1 MACTKYTLTNTGT
14 TSVNFSYRRCDDAMW
29 EYQVQLDPNQTKNI
43 WAINGTYTIA
53 DYFKTELGTIVES
66 VFPPQGLN
74 VTPTPTAT
82 ITVTPTTTST
92 NTNTPTP
99 TNTQTQTPTTTP
111 TNTPTPTN
119 TQTQTPTNTK
129 TPTTTPTLTPSP
141 TPFSSTG
148 YSYNLIGAYLVP
160 NLGQVILQTGP
171 PTSSATTNPNLI
183 GYNALSGSTD
193 LIWNHFDIY
202 GRDTF
207 NYYSQFTG
215 QTIFLTI
222 SQTGSTAI
230 YSGNT
235 TSLRDGGEI
244 FTFGYHPATT
254 ALTQGDVVLLQ
265 SAPTQW
271 VIGVTVDINISITNP
286 LPTPTTTSTSTPT
299 PTTTSTNTPT
309 NTASVTPTNTAS
321 VTPTNTETPTQTQTP
336 TNTET
341 TTNTPTPT
349 NTKTPTQTPTNT
361 ETPTQTTTN
370 TETPT
375 NTPTTTPTN
384 TETPTNT
391 PTNTTTPSPT
401 PTSPTT
407 GSLLFTPN
415 SLLTMSPGI
424 TFGSQTTPFTIEA
437 WFYIA
442 GTQDKVV
449 VLGSCGTGPNGGA
462 PYPNNGLSF
471 LAQSGN
477 EWKVDSSGV
486 AAQIYSTATWS
497 AGTWNYIA
505 ASRDAS
511 GYVQIWLNGVAS
523 STGRQ
528 SLTASTWNLSSPTY
542 GVGAWTN
549 TNSFTENNN
558 LSNIRV
564 TNTNLFNTSLSTIPI
579 PTTNFELISGTQLL
593 INTKTIVDQSGQQT
607 LTQVGT
613 ITGSPLN
620 PFV

>member
-82 ITVTPTTTST
+82 ITVTPTTTPT

-99 TNTQTQTPTTTP
+99 TNTQTQTPTNTP

-309 NTASVTPTNTAS
+309 NTASVTPTNT
-321 VTPTNTETPTQTQTP
+321 
-336 TNTET
+336 
-341 TTNTPTPT
+341 
-349 NTKTPTQTPTNT
+349 
-361 ETPTQTTTN
+361 
-370 TETPT
+370 
-375 NTPTTTPTN
+375 
-384 TETPTNT
+384 ETPTNT
-391 PTNTTTPSPT
+391 PTNTSTITTTPTETPT
-401 PTSPTT
+401 PTPSHT
-407 GSLLFTPN
+407 
-415 SLLTMSPGI
+415 
-424 TFGSQTTPFTIEA
+424 
-437 WFYIA
+437 
-442 GTQDKVV
+442 
-449 VLGSCGTGPNGGA
+449 
-462 PYPNNGLSF
+462 
-471 LAQSGN
+471 
-477 EWKVDSSGV
+477 
-486 AAQIYSTATWS
+486 
-497 AGTWNYIA
+497 
-505 ASRDAS
+505 
-511 GYVQIWLNGVAS
+511 
-523 STGRQ
+523 
-528 SLTASTWNLSSPTY
+528 
-542 GVGAWTN
+542 
-549 TNSFTENNN
+549 
-558 LSNIRV
+558 
-564 TNTNLFNTSLSTIPI
+564 
-579 PTTNFELISGTQLL
+579 
-593 INTKTIVDQSGQQT
+593 
-607 LTQVGT
+607 
-613 ITGSPLN
+613 
-620 PFV
+620 